1 MNRIAVFVLVLALAQ
16 VAVRAAELEV
26 ERTIDIAPVWA
37 GHPVGFHL
45 LTDRDRQYVGFYD
58 ADRRMTVGV
67 RTLDA
72 DRFQLVRLPEK
83 VGWDTHNYVRMAV
96 DDDGYVHLSGNMHCA
111 PLKYFRTARPHDI
124 TAFERLN
131 RMVGAEEKRVT
142 YPRFFRG
149 PANELI
155 FTYRDGGSGN
165 GNQIYNVYD
174 HKKQAWGRMLDVPL
188 TDGQGRMNAYLHGPV
203 RGPDG
208 YFHLCWVWR
217 DTPDCATN
225 HDPSYARSK
234 DLRHWETAAG
244 EPVRLPM
251 TVETPGLIVDPVPAG
266 GGVINGN
273 VVLGFDSKRCV
284 IVSYH
289 KFDADGKTQ
298 MYNARLEGGR
308 WRVYRAADWDDRW
321 DFRGGGSIGFE
332 IRIGGVR
339 VTSAGELVQ
348 SYRHARHGSGL
359 FLVDEATLKHAGRA
373 PRGLSRPKRL
383 AKVESAFPGM
393 AVRWAGDSGSPGA
406 GGIEY
411 ALRWETLPQ
420 NRDRPRKPPLPE
432 PSMLRLYAFRP
443 GVGR

>member
-1 MNRIAVFVLVLALAQ
+1 MVVVLTLALAQ
-16 VAVRAAELEV
+16 VPVRAAGELEV
-26 ERTIDIAPVWA
+26 QRAIDIAPVWP

-45 LTDRDRQYVGFYD
+45 LTHGDRQYVAFYD

-67 RTLDA
+67 RTLAA

-83 VGWDTHNYVRMAV
+83 VGWDSHNYVRMAV
-96 DDDGYVHLSGNMHCA
+96 DDDGYIHLSGNMHCA

-124 TAFERLN
+124 TAFERID
-131 RMVGAEEKRVT
+131 RMVGAEEKRAT

-174 HKKQAWGRMLDVPL
+174 HQKQAWSRMLDTPL

-203 RGPDG
+203 RGPDE

-244 EPVRLPM
+244 NPVRLPM
-251 TVETPGLIVDPVPAG
+251 TAETPGLIVDPVPAG

-273 VVLGFDSKRCV
+273 VVLGFDSQKRV

-289 KFDADGKTQ
+289 KFDAGGKTQ
-298 MYNARLEGGR
+298 PYNARLEGGR
-308 WRVYRAADWDDRW
+308 WHVYRAADWDYRW
-321 DFRGGGSIGFE
+321 DFRGRGSIVSE

-339 VTSAGELVQ
+339 RLPGGRLVQ
-348 SYRHARHGSGL
+348 SYRHVKHGSGL
-359 FLVDEATLKHAGRA
+359 FLVDEATLRHTGRA
-373 PRGLSRPKRL
+373 PRGPSRPGELGK
-383 AKVESAFPGM
+383 AESASAGTE
-393 AVRWAGDSGSPGA
+393 ARWAGDSGSGVPDGTR
-406 GGIEY
+406 Y
-411 ALRWETLPQ
+411 ALRWETLGR

-432 PSMLRLYAFRP
+432 PGMLRLYEFRQ
-443 GVGR
+443 VATNR